1 MTDRL
6 KDDEKLAL
14 ALYFQDTPEGEAA
27 MELLRSRL
35 TAERE
40 ARVKAEQEL
49 AAARERERWIPV
61 SEREPDP
68 EVLVLVFNPDW
79 GFSKPILAHKEIEW
93 CGHYGC
99 CPDGA
104 GMPELPTFEP
114 THWRPL
120 PSPPEE
126 L

>member
-49 AAARERERWIPV
+49 AAARERKRLVNDGLQMLRKNTWA
-61 SEREPDP
+61 REVVDA
-68 EVLVLVFNPDW
+68 L
-79 GFSKPILAHKEIEW
+79 
-93 CGHYGC
+93 
-99 CPDGA
+99 
-104 GMPELPTFEP
+104 LPTPP
-114 THWRPL
+114 TGEKP
-120 PSPPEE
+120 
-126 L
+126 